1 MDWFARR
8 WLEANGVAVCPA
20 LLTRIVMMGN
30 IAMLGNVSP
39 AQMMLA
45 EMDKF
50 ARMVIGLKS
59 LIVKAGKC
67 A

>member
-1 MDWFARR
+1 MDRFARR
-8 WLEANGVAVCPA
+8 WLEASGVAVCPA

-30 IAMLGNVSP
+30 IAMVGNVSP

-50 ARMVIGLKS
+50 ARMDIGLKF
-59 LIVKAGKC
+59 LNVKAGKC
-67 A
+67 V

>member
-1 MDWFARR
+1 M
-8 WLEANGVAVCPA
+8 CPA
-20 LLTRIVMMGN
+20 PPTRIVKMGN
-30 IAMLGNVSP
+30 IAMVGNVSP

-50 ARMVIGLKS
+50 ARMDNGLKS
-59 LIVKAGKC
+59 LNVKAGKC

>member
-1 MDWFARR
+1 MDRFARR
-8 WLEANGVAVCPA
+8 WLEVSGVAVCPA
-20 LLTRIVMMGN
+20 PPTRIVKMGN

-39 AQMMLA
+39 AQIMLA

-50 ARMVIGLKS
+50 ARMDNGLKS
-59 LIVKAGKC
+59 LNVKAGKC

>member
-1 MDWFARR
+1 M
-8 WLEANGVAVCPA
+8 CPA

>member
-1 MDWFARR
+1 MDRFARR
-8 WLEANGVAVCPA
+8 WLEASGVAVCPA
-20 LLTRIVMMGN
+20 LLTRIVKMGN

-45 EMDKF
+45 KMGKF

-59 LIVKAGKC
+59 LNVKAGKC